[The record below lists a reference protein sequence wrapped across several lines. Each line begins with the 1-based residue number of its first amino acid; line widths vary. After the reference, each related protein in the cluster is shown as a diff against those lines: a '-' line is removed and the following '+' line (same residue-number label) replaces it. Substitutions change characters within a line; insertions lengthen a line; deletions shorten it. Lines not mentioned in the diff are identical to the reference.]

1 MSQLT
6 EILLNGNKRKND
18 EENEKIIT
26 GQDGYKIWKLIV
38 YYWDSTSKKNLKD
51 FKYSNFIS
59 HL

>member
-26 GQDGYKIWKLIV
+26 GEDGYKIW
-38 YYWDSTSKKNLKD
+38 N
-51 FKYSNFIS
+51 
-59 HL
+59 

>member
-26 GQDGYKIWKLIV
+26 GQDGYKI
-38 YYWDSTSKKNLKD
+38 
-51 FKYSNFIS
+51 
-59 HL
+59 